1 MATRLVGG
9 GGTRRHTAVHSLF
22 TRTTGSAAGV
32 AELADA
38 PGLGPGPRE
47 GVEVRVLSPALSP
60 APRLPGS
67 APGSFTLVPHL
78 VAAPDKFRGT
88 LPAAAVAAAAAG
100 AARAAGWTAD
110 EVPMSDGGEGLLD
123 ALGGTPH
130 TTVVAGPLGAPVEAE
145 WSMLGPSGDDGLL
158 TAVVEM
164 SRAAGRALLP
174 SPQGDDAVRA
184 GTTGVGQLLLAAR
197 DAGARRIV
205 IGCGG
210 SATTDGG
217 LGAYEAVGP
226 PASLGGVDLVVACDV
241 TTRFTDAAAV
251 FGPQKGAT
259 PAQVAVLGRRL
270 VATAARYRK
279 ETGIDVSDVPGG
291 GAAGGLAGGLVAL
304 GAHTEP
310 GFDFVAGLVGLAGRL
325 RRADLVV
332 TGEGHLDPPSFHGK
346 VPGGVL
352 ELARTSRAPAPPVP
366 VLCIAGGADASL
378 LAAPPPGMEVV
389 SLTARFGRA
398 RAHGQT
404 ADLINLVT
412 AEALSRF
419 CP

>member
-1 MATRLVGG
+1 M
-9 GGTRRHTAVHSLF
+9 
-22 TRTTGSAAGV
+22 
-32 AELADA
+32 
-38 PGLGPGPRE
+38 
-47 GVEVRVLSPALSP
+47 
-60 APRLPGS
+60 
-67 APGSFTLVPHL
+67 PHL

-88 LPAAAVAAAAAG
+88 LSAAAVAAAAAR

-123 ALGGTPH
+123 ALGGSGRT
-130 TTVVAGPLGAPVEAE
+130 TTVTGPLGAPVEAE
-145 WSMLGPSGDDGLL
+145 WRMLGPTGDDALL

-174 SPQGDDAVRA
+174 RPRGDDALRA

-226 PASLGGVDLVVACDV
+226 PAALGGVDLVVASDV

-259 PAQVAVLGRRL
+259 PAQVVALGRRL
-270 VATAARYRK
+270 VAVAARYRR
-279 ETGIDVSDVPGG
+279 ETGIDVSDIPGG

-304 GAHTEP
+304 GARIEP
-310 GFDFVAGLVGLAGRL
+310 GFDLVAGLVGLAGRL
-325 RRADLVV
+325 ERADLVV

-352 ELARTSRAPAPPVP
+352 ALARAARAARASAPPVP

-398 RAHGQT
+398 RAHGET
-404 ADLINLVT
+404 AGLVNLVT

>member
-1 MATRLVGG
+1 M
-9 GGTRRHTAVHSLF
+9 
-22 TRTTGSAAGV
+22 
-32 AELADA
+32 
-38 PGLGPGPRE
+38 
-47 GVEVRVLSPALSP
+47 
-60 APRLPGS
+60 
-67 APGSFTLVPHL
+67 PHL

-88 LPAAAVAAAAAG
+88 ISAAEVARAVAG

-123 ALGGTPH
+123 ALGGTCH
-130 TTVVAGPLGAPVEAE
+130 SAIVTGPLGARVEAE
-145 WSMLGPSGDDGLL
+145 WRMLGRRDGEAPL

-174 SPQGDDAVRA
+174 RPRGDDPVRA
-184 GTTGVGQLLLAAR
+184 TTTGVGQLLLAAR

-217 LGAYEAVGP
+217 LGAFEAVGSP
-226 PASLGGVDLVVACDV
+226 GALGGVDLVVACDV
-241 TTRFTDAAAV
+241 TTRFTAAAAV

-259 PAQVAVLGRRL
+259 QEQVEALGRRL
-270 VATAARYRK
+270 VEVAERYRRL
-279 ETGIDVSDVPGG
+279 TGVDVTGVAGG

-304 GAHTEP
+304 GARIEP

-325 RRADLVV
+325 ERADLVV

-352 ELARTSRAPAPPVP
+352 ALARARGEALP
-366 VLCIAGGADASL
+366 VLCIAGGTDAAL
-378 LAAPPPGMEVV
+378 LASPPPGMEVV

-398 RAHGQT
+398 RARGET
-404 ADLINLVT
+404 AALIGLVT
-412 AEALSRF
+412 AEALPRF
-419 CP
+419 CS

>member
-1 MATRLVGG
+1 ML
-9 GGTRRHTAVHSLF
+9 SL
-22 TRTTGSAAGV
+22 
-32 AELADA
+32 
-38 PGLGPGPRE
+38 
-47 GVEVRVLSPALSP
+47 
-60 APRLPGS
+60 APRFPES
-67 APGSFTLVPHL
+67 APGSFIRVPHL

-88 LPAAAVAAAAAG
+88 LSAAAVAAAAG
-100 AARAAGWTAD
+100 RAARAAGWTAD

-123 ALGGTPH
+123 VLGGTRH
-130 TTVVAGPLGAPVEAE
+130 ATLVTGPLGARVEAE
-145 WSMLGPSGDDGLL
+145 WRMLGPTDDEGRP

-164 SRAAGRALLP
+164 ARAAGRALLP
-174 SPQGDDAVRA
+174 RPRGDDAVRA
-184 GTTGVGQLLLAAR
+184 GTAGVGQLLLDAR

-217 LGAYEAVGP
+217 LGAYEAVGS
-226 PASLGGVDLVVACDV
+226 PAALEGIDLVVACDV
-241 TTRFTDAAAV
+241 TTRFADAAAV

-259 PAQVAVLGRRL
+259 SAQVVALGDRLIAV
-270 VATAARYRK
+270 AARYRR

-304 GAHTEP
+304 GARIEP
-310 GFDFVAGLVGLAGRL
+310 GFDLVAGLVGLAGRL
-325 RRADLVV
+325 QRADLVV
-332 TGEGHLDPPSFHGK
+332 TGEGHLDPPSFRGK

-352 ELARTSRAPAPPVP
+352 ELARAGRAGRAPAPPVQ

-378 LAAPPPGMEVV
+378 LASPPPGLEVV
-389 SLTARFGRA
+389 SLTVRFGRA
-398 RAHGQT
+398 RAHGET
-404 ADLINLVT
+404 AGLINLVT